1 MYSII
6 DVETTGGKFNEEG
19 ITEIAIYKF
28 DGIKVID
35 QFISLLNPEIPI
47 QPFVQQL
54 TGINNKMLSNAP
66 KFYQVAKRILEITD
80 NTILVA
86 HNSSFDYRMMKV
98 EFDRLGYDFIIPQL
112 CTVNLSKKLIPD
124 MESYKLGK
132 LVKSLGIPI
141 SNRHRAAGD
150 AMATVELFK
159 LLLIKDKSKQIV
171 NKIIKKEDV
180 KIKNKFIKIIQDLK
194 NVTGIYYLY
203 NEIGKIIYIGKSK
216 NIKNRVNQHLTGNTN
231 KSLKIQLEVS
241 SVSFE
246 SCGNEL
252 VALLKESDEVKI
264 HKPKFNKLLKKEILK
279 FGLELCIDQR
289 NMKFLRII
297 HFDQNS
303 KYIETF
309 SSLKNA
315 NNRLISVYKK
325 YEIEDQKS
333 LINNIKIENF
343 IKEFTFPYSNMIIID
358 KGRNIDEK
366 SVILIKE
373 SNYVGYGYFN
383 LNYQITNY
391 NILESLIIESNTSL
405 NSNKLIIAFIK
416 KNKVEKII
424 NTEKFK

>member
-216 NIKNRVNQHLTGNTN
+216 NIKNRVNQLLTGNTN

-315 NNRLISVYKK
+315 NNRLINIYKK

-343 IKEFTFPYSNMIIID
+343 IKEFSFPYSNMIIID

-366 SVILIKE
+366 SVILIKK

>member
-343 IKEFTFPYSNMIIID
+343 IKEFSFPYSNMIIID

-366 SVILIKE
+366 SVILIKK

>member
-216 NIKNRVNQHLTGNTN
+216 NIKNRVNQLLTGNTN

-315 NNRLISVYKK
+315 NNRLISIYKK

-343 IKEFTFPYSNMIIID
+343 IKEFSFPYSNMIIID

-366 SVILIKE
+366 SVILIKK